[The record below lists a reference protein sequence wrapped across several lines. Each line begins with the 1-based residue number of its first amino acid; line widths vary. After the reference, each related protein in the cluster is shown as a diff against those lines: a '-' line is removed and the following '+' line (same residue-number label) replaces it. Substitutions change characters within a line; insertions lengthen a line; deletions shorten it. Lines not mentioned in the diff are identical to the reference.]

1 MGAASGAGR
10 GEMILGN
17 DYLGGVKYQR
27 AVMEAHRKGDCG
39 GIFLSTFGDAHAF
52 IERMC
57 KSQKFSEIVVH
68 IAPFAKTYSVPKL
81 KPLVLKESRW
91 LNSLAIKYGQTIL
104 ISPFCESP
112 NSAAV
117 MKPLFAE
124 MKQAAPNCLLVHS
137 IHGGGQQ
144 VDGTITEIHIE
155 KSSALP
161 RIPKNEYTVSFDG
174 CGSVGT
180 GDMPDLDI
188 DSILKRY
195 SKARHIRSWNFQ
207 FNGKYG
213 NNDNRPIFRRDDWA
227 NVPYIRQTRSLLDPR
242 EGGLTWPNTMLLK
255 QADDHDEPDMLSKDN
270 RLMCI
275 LPNRKP
281 GSVKVFDSKGNHI
294 DTMTSPRLNPDH
306 AGEPKGIRFYSK
318 KYPFQVA
325 NLAFKN
331 TGSYLI
337 RIENSPLTDARKRS
351 GRFK

>member
-1 MGAASGAGR
+1 
-10 GEMILGN
+10 MILGC
-17 DYLGGVKYQR
+17 DYLGGNKYQR
-27 AVMEAHRKGDCG
+27 AVMEAHRPGDCG
-39 GIFLSTFGDAHAF
+39 GIFLHTFGRAHDLV
-52 IERMC
+52 ERMC
-57 KSQKFSEIVVH
+57 KSEKFSEIVVH
-68 IAPFAKTYSVPKL
+68 IAPFAKSYSVPAL
-81 KPLVLKESRW
+81 KALVLKESKW
-91 LNSLAIKYGQTIL
+91 LNSLAEKYDQTIL

-112 NSAAV
+112 NSAAS
-117 MKPLFAE
+117 MRPLFAE
-124 MKQAAPNCLLVHS
+124 IRRVAPSCLLVHS
-137 IHGGGQQ
+137 IHGPGQE

-161 RIPKNEYTVSFDG
+161 RVPKNEFTVSFDG

-188 DSILKRY
+188 DGIVSRY
-195 SKARHIRSWNFQ
+195 SKARHIRAWNFQ
-207 FNGKYG
+207 FNGKFG
-213 NNDNRPIFRRDDWA
+213 DKDTRPINKRDDWA
-227 NVPYIRQTRSLLDPR
+227 SVQYIRQTRALLDPR
-242 EGGLTWPNTMLLK
+242 EGGVSWPNTMLLK

-294 DTMTSPRLNPDH
+294 DTMTSPRLNPEH

-325 NLAFKN
+325 NLAKEK
-331 TGSYLI
+331 TGSCLI
-337 RIENSPLTDARKRS
+337 RVEGSPLTDARKRS